1 MDQHRLAMD
10 LYVVLGVRREASDA
24 DIRRAY
30 RRLARL
36 YHPDINPGD
45 REAAARFRDIADAYA
60 TLVDPARR
68 ASYDRGET
76 TSADPH
82 ISGFAGFD
90 FSPRVHAEPTTTFG
104 DLFADAI
111 LERSVPRPV
120 RGADVHLTLEVSLED
135 IMRGA
140 TRRLQVLRQGA
151 CRSCAGTGQTRAA
164 REDACPVCDGRGR
177 TSVARGHMVFSR
189 PCGGCGGTGRRA
201 QAPCAVCSGAGTLSR
216 SDVVDVTVP
225 PGIADNARVTIE
237 GMGHAGTHGGRP
249 GDAVIAVVTT
259 PHPLYRRDGETL
271 HVEVPVAVHEAA
283 LGTRVALPSVD
294 GAPIRLKVPPG
305 TQSGR
310 RFRLRERGLPSPR
323 GGSRGDLVA
332 EVRVMLPTVLD
343 ERSKELL
350 REFGRLQTE
359 LVRDDR
365 FPRVDA
371 SETEPR
377 QS

>member
-1 MDQHRLAMD
+1 MD
-10 LYVVLGVRREASDA
+10 LYVVLGVRPGASDA

-45 REAAARFRDIADAYA
+45 REAAARFRDIANAYA
-60 TLVDPARR
+60 TLVDPALR
-68 ASYDRGET
+68 ARYDRGEPAA
-76 TSADPH
+76 ADPRVA
-82 ISGFAGFD
+82 GFAGFD

-111 LERSVPRPV
+111 LDRQGPRPI

-135 IMRGA
+135 VMRGT
-140 TRRLQVLRQGA
+140 TRRLAVPRQVA
-151 CRSCAGTGQTRAA
+151 CRTCAGTGVTRAA
-164 REDACPVCDGRGR
+164 REDACPVCDGRGL
-177 TSVARGHMVFSR
+177 TSVARGHMVFTR
-189 PCGGCGGTGRRA
+189 PCGGCHGTGRRS
-201 QAPCAVCSGAGTLSR
+201 QASCPACNGAGTVPR
-216 SDVVDVTVP
+216 SDVVEVRVP
-225 PGIADNARVTIE
+225 AGVADGARIAIE
-237 GMGHAGTHGGRP
+237 GMGHAGAHGGRP
-249 GDAVIAVVTT
+249 GDAAIAVQTI
-259 PHPLYRRDGETL
+259 PHPLYRRDGDTL

-283 LGTRVALPSVD
+283 LGTRITLPSVD
-294 GAPIRLKVPPG
+294 GTPIRLKVPPG

-359 LVRDDR
+359 AVRDGR
-365 FPRVDA
+365 FPRTET
-371 SETEPR
+371 SGTEPR